1 MRVFY
6 AARMLQLIGMITV
19 PLVLTL
25 MGLGIVAVLREKF
38 FLHK

>member
-1 MRVFY
+1 
-6 AARMLQLIGMITV
+6 MLQLIGMITV

-25 MGLGIVAVLREKF
+25 MALGAVAVLREKF